1 MHGLKALSLANAF
14 VSPDELA
21 LRPRS
26 RRRRAS
32 WARRLVRLAARRV
45 APAGPEPRVRRPSP
59 SA

>member
-21 LRPRS
+21 RHTSS

-32 WARRLVRLAARRV
+32 WARRLVRFTAGRP
-45 APAGPEPRVRRPSP
+45 APARPEPRVRRPSP
-59 SA
+59 TA